1 MFATSPVAER
11 PVDPARLDRH
21 LLVAWQHPSTRA
33 FDLVGRLDVPVADD
47 KPYRFAYYRHAASVA
62 GFRPFVD
69 LPNLDRVYEAHD
81 LFPLFENRLTPRS
94 RADFPEV
101 AAFVGLTGDADP
113 FEVLARTGGRRATDT
128 VEVVP
133 EPAIDPV
140 SGRLE
145 VDFLVHG
152 IRHHDGVDA
161 CLENSTR
168 PIACGSSVTSRIRPT
183 AWPSRWL
190 TSTPATWAGCP
201 AIWFP
206 SSTGR
211 RNSSDGPKCTSRC
224 CTSVTPLVRL
234 TYACSADCRPPGRR
248 TPRSS
253 IAPSTTFPSPSSS
266 PLSPAKALVSLSAR
280 PRTVRQGARLV
291 TYGPGVTHRQ
301 LRVTG

>member
-161 CLENSTR
+161 CLEELHPSDRLRILCDVQNPADSMAVALADEHTR
-168 PIACGSSVTSRIRPT
+168 NLGWLPRYLVPFINRSAQQFGWPQVHVEVLHVGDAAGPAHLRLLCRLQT
-183 AWPSRWL
+183 AWSPDAPVFDSPEYDLPESFVVPAVPS
-190 TSTPATWAGCP
+190 
-201 AIWFP
+201 
-206 SSTGR
+206 
-211 RNSSDGPKCTSRC
+211 
-224 CTSVTPLVRL
+224 
-234 TYACSADCRPPGRR
+234 
-248 TPRSS
+248 
-253 IAPSTTFPSPSSS
+253 
-266 PLSPAKALVSLSAR
+266 
-280 PRTVRQGARLV
+280 
-291 TYGPGVTHRQ
+291 
-301 LRVTG
+301 